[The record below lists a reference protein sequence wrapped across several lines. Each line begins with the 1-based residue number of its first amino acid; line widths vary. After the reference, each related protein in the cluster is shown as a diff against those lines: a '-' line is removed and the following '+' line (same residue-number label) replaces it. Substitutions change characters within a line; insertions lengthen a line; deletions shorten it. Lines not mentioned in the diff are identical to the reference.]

1 MVYVGIVLFHGVFFL
16 FLLLFG
22 WFLVL
27 LEYFDY
33 FSFHF
38 VLKFRDGNKFEAFDA
53 LKNRLKRISVFRL
66 KTQIVYKIDIK
77 NTKNYFKNK
86 NK

>member
-1 MVYVGIVLFHGVFFL
+1 MMMVYVVGIVLFHGVLFL
-16 FLLLFG
+16 LLLLFG

-53 LKNRLKRISVFRL
+53 LKKSLDENFGISFKDANCLQNR
-66 KTQIVYKIDIK
+66 Y
-77 NTKNYFKNK
+77 
-86 NK
+86 

>member
-1 MVYVGIVLFHGVFFL
+1 MYVGIVLFHGVL
-16 FLLLFG
+16 FRLFG

-53 LKNRLKRISVFRL
+53 LKKSLGENFGISLKNANCLQNR
-66 KTQIVYKIDIK
+66 
-77 NTKNYFKNK
+77 
-86 NK
+86 

>member
-1 MVYVGIVLFHGVFFL
+1 MMVYVGIVLFHGVLFL
-16 FLLLFG
+16 LLLLFG

-53 LKNRLKRISVFRL
+53 LKNRLARISVFRL

-77 NTKNYFKNK
+77 NTQKTI
-86 NK
+86 

>member
-1 MVYVGIVLFHGVFFL
+1 MMVYVGMVLFHGVL
-16 FLLLFG
+16 FRLFG

-53 LKNRLKRISVFRL
+53 LKNRLARISVFRL

-77 NTKNYFKNK
+77 NTQKTI
-86 NK
+86 